1 MNKNA
6 QYTMFWYQK
15 SISDT
20 RAKKLAWLNIPTLD
34 VSMVENLSNAQS
46 RYLSQFKGSEIDLS
60 GVGSITDEQA
70 FFLSHFK
77 GDRLTLTWIEYITDT
92 QAYYLAQFRGSSLI
106 LNWLKRISSTQAKC
120 LSYFWWKF
128 LNLWWLTSL
137 TVIQSK
143 YLSEFEGDILYLDR
157 VVDITEWGLAH
168 FLHFGWTCLHIAGIQ
183 FEKGKPVITH
193 AKNLTNWQ
201 VHLIAHYKY
210 MSKVIF
216 TNPIKLTDA
225 QKHILELNKMDYKF
239 SSFNIP
245 LWWYLKYR
253 NSDIVENEEKIIELD
268 EIPTKLI
275 AQKNSK
281 KPEYEPTYYKVD
293 PKYATENPYKKQ
305 GPIYYNV
312 DQKNITEKS
321 CKKIEKS
328 NRRIKN
334 FFKSKEDLPNSKFN
348 KEITNWS
355 NENIPKNELL
365 TVKTSIINNIL
376 QYILFAALM
385 YASLSTAIKAFMNS

>member
-1 MNKNA
+1 MIKNSK
-6 QYTMFWYQK
+6 YTMFWYQK
-15 SISDT
+15 YISDT

-34 VSMVENLSNAQS
+34 ISMVENLSNAQS

-60 GVGSITDEQA
+60 WVDSITDEQA

-77 GDRLTLTWIEYITDT
+77 GDKLILTWLEYITDV

-106 LNWLKRISSTQAKC
+106 LNWLKRISSTQARC
-120 LSYFWWKF
+120 LSYFWWNF

-143 YLSEFEGDILYLDR
+143 YLSEFEWDILYLDR
-157 VVDITEWGLAH
+157 VADITEWGLAH

-193 AKNLTNWQ
+193 AKSLTNWQ

-210 MSKVIF
+210 MNKVIF

-225 QKHILELNKMDYKF
+225 QKHILDFNRMDYKF

-245 LWWYLKYR
+245 LRGYLKYR
-253 NSDIVENEEKIIELD
+253 NNDIKENEQEKIELE

-275 AQKNSK
+275 AQKKEK
-281 KPEYEPTYYKVD
+281 KSEFGPVYYDVD
-293 PKYATENPYKKQ
+293 PKYATENPYKSTSYFNA
-305 GPIYYNV
+305 I
-312 DQKNITEKS
+312 
-321 CKKIEKS
+321 KK
-328 NRRIKN
+328 
-334 FFKSKEDLPNSKFN
+334 F
-348 KEITNWS
+348 TN
-355 NENIPKNELL
+355 EY
-365 TVKTSIINNIL
+365 TSIIHEDKTTRDYKKLLNKALNKEKSKNRKREWIKFLIKNDPNEVVTISNNQRAVFF
-376 QYILFAALM
+376 QYLAFICLMWVAL
-385 YASLSTAIKAFMNS
+385 SISIKTFMENL